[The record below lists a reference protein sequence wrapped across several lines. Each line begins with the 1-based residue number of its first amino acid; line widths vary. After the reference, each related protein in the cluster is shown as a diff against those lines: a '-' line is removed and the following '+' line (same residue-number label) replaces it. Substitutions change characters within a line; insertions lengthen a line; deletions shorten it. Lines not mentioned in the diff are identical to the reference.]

1 MRPFYSCDK
10 RWHDC
15 RFRNLVVKCTLDVCQ
30 RIYQNKGASGYIADI
45 SRIVLKKKN
54 RKKEKEKIIEYAAV
68 RGKTLMV

>member
-10 RWHDC
+10 RWYDC

-30 RIYQNKGASGYIADI
+30 KIYQNKGASGYIADI
-45 SRIVLKKKN
+45 SRIVLKKN
-54 RKKEKEKIIEYAAV
+54 RKKRKKKKIEYFAV